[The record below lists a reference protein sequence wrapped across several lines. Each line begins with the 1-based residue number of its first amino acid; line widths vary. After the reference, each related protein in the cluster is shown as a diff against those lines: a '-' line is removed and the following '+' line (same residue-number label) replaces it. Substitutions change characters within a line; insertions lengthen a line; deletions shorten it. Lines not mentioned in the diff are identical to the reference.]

1 MLIGSLDIYQ
11 KNNKYFIDNIN
22 QDENM
27 VMLIESFQLDRN
39 DFSTIFS
46 LSSLKEYMK
55 QVNFNNVTTNNLL
68 RSLYQQFEFFKE
80 RNYSISFM
88 DVSDI
93 MVVNNDKFLFC
104 NSDKAN
110 TA

>member
-68 RSLYQQFEFFKE
+68 RSLYQQLPIRF
-80 RNYSISFM
+80 RQGR
-88 DVSDI
+88 
-93 MVVNNDKFLFC
+93 
-104 NSDKAN
+104 
-110 TA
+110 